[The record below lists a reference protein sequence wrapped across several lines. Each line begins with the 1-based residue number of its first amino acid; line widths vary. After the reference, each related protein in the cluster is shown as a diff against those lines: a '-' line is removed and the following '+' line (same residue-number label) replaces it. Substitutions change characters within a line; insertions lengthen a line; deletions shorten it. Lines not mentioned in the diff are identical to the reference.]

1 MPRSARPQRRPLDLQ
16 PHTDRSKNMATR
28 DTRPI
33 RRHSGGDLTG
43 RLWRFGKETPAGVVA
58 CNIAGERA
66 DGIIAGGFPKALP
79 TTAGEPIDFDIERLM
94 KAEAGGAF
102 KPGDQLTT
110 DNVGRAVIAGAG
122 DHINAIATDAA
133 TAAGQIVGVRP
144 PYSRGP
150 SASLGIAN
158 APAAP
163 ALTVAGEL
171 GVIPID
177 IPDAPTIT
185 YPFVNAETLEVID
198 LIVIKDKDGAGNTIQ
213 LKDAAGAP
221 ISDAIAAAVDKAVTH
236 AGSLDKTKRTLP
248 AGAGFQITATKLA
261 GSMAAQVFL
270 HAIRRP

>member
-1 MPRSARPQRRPLDLQ
+1 
-16 PHTDRSKNMATR
+16 
-28 DTRPI
+28 
-33 RRHSGGDLTG
+33 LTG

-58 CNIAGERA
+58 CNVAGERA

-94 KAEAGGAF
+94 KIEAGGAF
-102 KPGDQLTT
+102 DAGKELTT
-110 DNVGRAVIAGAG
+110 DGVGRAVIAGAG

-150 SASLGIAN
+150 AAGVGVSN

-163 ALTVAGEL
+163 ALTVSGAL
-171 GVIPID
+171 VVIPID
-177 IPDAPTIT
+177 VPEAAATAT
-185 YPFVNAETLEVID
+185 YPFVNAETLEVLD
-198 LIVIKDKDGAGNTIQ
+198 VKVIKDKDGAGNTIQ

-221 ISDAIAAAVDKAVTH
+221 ISDAIVAAVDKAVTH
-236 AGSLDKTKRTLP
+236 AASLDKAKRTLM
-248 AGAGFQITATKLA
+248 AGAGYQITATKAA
-261 GSMAAQVFL
+261 GSMACQVFL